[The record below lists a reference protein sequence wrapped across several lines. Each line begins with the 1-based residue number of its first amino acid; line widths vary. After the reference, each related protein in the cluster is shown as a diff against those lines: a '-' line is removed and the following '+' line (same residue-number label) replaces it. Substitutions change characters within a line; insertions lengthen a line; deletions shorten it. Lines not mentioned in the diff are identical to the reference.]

1 MVQGVSNIPVLVKQE
16 IPDDPAQLAVLVQE
30 QGLQTSS
37 SIYTFRVQGESKL

>member
-37 SIYTFRVQGESKL
+37 IYTFRVQGESKL